1 LTQNN
6 SLDIF
11 QSLAPSPL
19 EELNCPL
26 FIEKGLKVFVKRDDL
41 IHPSVQGNKW
51 RKLKYNILK
60 IKDLGISKML
70 TYGGAFSN
78 HIYATAAAGKLLGI
92 DTIGIIRGERSYPL
106 SKTLVFAENC
116 GMSLVFVSRTDFK
129 NKDAIA
135 KTITEN
141 TVSDIYLL
149 PEGGTNTLALLG
161 CQEIVKEVNQQV
173 PFAVDYIIT
182 ACGTG
187 GTISG
192 IIQSVNENQEV
203 VGISVLKGNFLKNDI
218 ANLININDNIYISDT
233 EKNINSEKKSK
244 WTLNTDYHFGGY
256 AKWTVELIEFMN
268 QFKIQFGI
276 PLDPVYTSKM
286 FYGLFDLIK
295 KDYFPRG
302 STIVAIHT
310 GGLQGIE
317 GFNEVRLKNSPI
329 KII

>member
-1 LTQNN
+1 LIQNN

-11 QSLAPSPL
+11 HSLAPSPL

-26 FIEKGLKVFVKRDDL
+26 FVEKGLKVFVKRDDL

-60 IKDLGISKML
+60 IKELGISKML

-78 HIYATAAAGKLLGI
+78 HIYATAAAGKSFGI

-129 NKDAIA
+129 DKDAIA
-135 KTITEN
+135 NKITEN
-141 TVSDIYLL
+141 IASDVYLL
-149 PEGGTNTLALLG
+149 PEGGTNELALLG
-161 CQEIVKEVNQQV
+161 CQEIVKEITSQV
-173 PFAVDYIIT
+173 PFAVDYFIT

-187 GTISG
+187 GTIGG
-192 IIQSVNENQEV
+192 IIQSVNENQKV
-203 VGISVLKGNFLKNDI
+203 VGISVLKGNFLKDDI
-218 ANLININDNIYISDT
+218 ANIINVNDNQEIFIN
-233 EKNINSEKKSK
+233 KNLNIGKKVD
-244 WTLNTDYHFGGY
+244 WVINTDYHFGGY
-256 AKWTVELIEFMN
+256 AKWTVELIEFIN
-268 QFKIQFGI
+268 QFKAEFGI
-276 PLDPVYTSKM
+276 PLDPVYTGKM

-302 STIVAIHT
+302 SSIVAIHT

-317 GFNEVRLKNSPI
+317 GFNEVRLKNSPV
-329 KII
+329 KIL

>member
-1 LTQNN
+1 MIQDH

-11 QSLAPSPL
+11 HSMAPSPL

-26 FIEKGLKVFVKRDDL
+26 FVEKGLKVFIKRDDL

-60 IKDLGISKML
+60 IKELGISKML

-78 HIYATAAAGKLLGI
+78 HIYATAAAGKSFGI

-106 SKTLVFAENC
+106 SKTLVFAESC

-129 NKDAIA
+129 DKDAIA
-135 KTITEN
+135 NKVTQNIA
-141 TVSDIYLL
+141 SDVYLL
-149 PEGGTNTLALLG
+149 PEGGTNKLALLG
-161 CQEIVKEVNQQV
+161 CQEIVQEITHQV
-173 PFAVDYIIT
+173 PFAIDYFIT

-187 GTISG
+187 GTIGG
-192 IIQSVNENQEV
+192 IIQSVNENQKV

-218 ANLININDNIYISDT
+218 ANIINVNDNSEIFIK
-233 EKNINSEKKSK
+233 KNLNIEKKIN
-244 WTLNTDYHFGGY
+244 WVINTDYHFGGY
-256 AKWTVELIEFMN
+256 AKWTVELIEFIN
-268 QFKIQFGI
+268 QFKVQYGIQ
-276 PLDPVYTSKM
+276 LDPVYTGKM
-286 FYGLFDLIK
+286 FYCLFDLIK

-302 STIVAIHT
+302 ASIAAIHT

-317 GFNEVRLKNSPI
+317 GFNEVRLKNSPV
-329 KII
+329 KIL

>member
-1 LTQNN
+1 MIQNN

-11 QSLAPSPL
+11 HSLAPSPL

-26 FIEKGLKVFVKRDDL
+26 FVEKGLKVFIKRDDL

-60 IKDLGISKML
+60 IKELGIPKML

-78 HIYATAAAGKLLGI
+78 HIYATAAAGKSFGI

-135 KTITEN
+135 N
-141 TVSDIYLL
+141 TVTKNIASEVYLL
-149 PEGGTNTLALLG
+149 PEGGTNELALLG
-161 CQEIVKEVNQQV
+161 CQEIVQEITHQV
-173 PFAVDYIIT
+173 PFAVDYFIT

-187 GTISG
+187 GTIGG
-192 IIQSVNENQEV
+192 IIQSVNENQKV
-203 VGISVLKGNFLKNDI
+203 VGISVLKGNFLKDDI
-218 ANLININDNIYISDT
+218 ANIINVNDNSEIFIK
-233 EKNINSEKKSK
+233 KNLNVEKKIN
-244 WTLNTDYHFGGY
+244 WVINTDYHFGGY
-256 AKWTVELIEFMN
+256 AKWTVELIEFIN
-268 QFKIQFGI
+268 QFKAEFDI

-302 STIVAIHT
+302 SSIVAIHT

-317 GFNEVRLKNSPI
+317 GFNEVRLKNSPV
-329 KII
+329 KIL

>member
-19 EELNCPL
+19 EELNCSL

-141 TVSDIYLL
+141 IASDIYLL

-161 CQEIVKEVNQQV
+161 CQEIVKEINQQV
-173 PFAVDYIIT
+173 PFAVDYIIN

-187 GTISG
+187 GTIGG
-192 IIQSVNENQEV
+192 IIQAVNENQEV

-218 ANLININDNIYISDT
+218 ANLININDNIDTSDT
-233 EKNINSEKKSK
+233 EKNINSEKKSN

-286 FYGLFDLIK
+286 FYGLFDLVK